1 MESENNICHQTHFV
15 LDYNEDV
22 EDGAVVRVVG
32 VGERV
37 RRLPGRHR
45 LGRNISRRL

>member
-32 VGERV
+32 ERV